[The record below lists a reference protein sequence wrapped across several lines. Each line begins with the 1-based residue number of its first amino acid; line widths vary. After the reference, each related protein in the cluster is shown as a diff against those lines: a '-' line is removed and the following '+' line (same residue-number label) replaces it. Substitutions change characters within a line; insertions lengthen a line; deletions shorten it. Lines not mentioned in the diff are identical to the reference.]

1 MNSIN
6 FLECVISLSFS
17 QTTVIR
23 QDTEFTSRFGTLP
36 ATVHRLYDPHKT
48 HKTQKMQ
55 SGPTERQ
62 EANGIDLC
70 K

>member
-1 MNSIN
+1 MNSIH
-6 FLECVISLSFS
+6 FLECVISLAFS

-23 QDTEFTSRFGTLP
+23 QDTEFTSRFGPLP
-36 ATVHRLYDPHKT
+36 ATVHRLYAP

>member
-1 MNSIN
+1 M
-6 FLECVISLSFS
+6 LSVWAFS

-23 QDTEFTSRFGTLP
+23 QDTEFTSRFGPLQPRYTGYKLAP
-36 ATVHRLYDPHKT
+36 

-62 EANGIDLC
+62 GADGIDLC